1 MREEVPLNP
10 PFQGG
15 MGGFD
20 RGFLNEVAGTG
31 GYVMKR
37 IFLFMSVFFLILTS
51 HASAIEPVAVPA
63 FTVQSMSDIPVGSDQ
78 LSQAPRWI
86 LVYLTDDCRNCDEI
100 LHTLEAYRNPPISG
114 RIAIIVGGGT
124 TEKIHKL
131 VGPREKLLSI
141 NWYAD
146 PDWQAYQALSISG
159 TPVSFGIRDG
169 VIEWSLAGTPSD
181 KKTTDSILTDWVK
194 Y

>member
-1 MREEVPLNP
+1 
-10 PFQGG
+10 
-15 MGGFD
+15 
-20 RGFLNEVAGTG
+20 
-31 GYVMKR
+31 MKR

-78 LSQAPRWI
+78 LSQSPRWI

-100 LHTLEAYRNPPISG
+100 LHTLEAYRNPPLSG
-114 RIAIIVGGGT
+114 RLAVIVGGGT
-124 TEKIHKL
+124 PETISAL
-131 VGPREKLLSI
+131 IGPREKIASLR
-141 NWYAD
+141 WYTD

-159 TPVSFGIRDG
+159 TPVAFGIRDG
-169 VIEWSLAGTPSD
+169 IIEWSLAGTPWD
-181 KKTTDSILTDWVK
+181 QKTARSILTEWVN